1 MNKIFCFLFSSK
13 LKKVYLYYRNQIEI
27 FCFTCSILFDNDV
40 SNNNTLIFVGELKL
54 LLHVVDNDFQVKLN
68 HLDDLQTVFF
78 NNFKTNTVI
87 RTRYEKQTLSK
98 IYHLFRNRKE
108 RKKSVYY

>member
-1 MNKIFCFLFSSK
+1 M
-13 LKKVYLYYRNQIEI
+13 
-27 FCFTCSILFDNDV
+27 
-40 SNNNTLIFVGELKL
+40 IFVGELKL

-87 RTRYEKQTLSK
+87 RTRYEKQTSSK

-108 RKKSVYY
+108 RKKKYLLLVIVQKKAHVNAFM